1 MNLFG
6 ISKKTAILF
15 GGGLLLAAAFV
26 GAVPFFPNGPQEPT
40 SVRIPRGAPWE
51 EAVDSIR
58 PTLRFPVL
66 FRLWSSLKNPP
77 DSVPG
82 GHYVLESSE
91 GSRSLY
97 GRIAGGWE
105 DPVRISFNSVDNFG
119 VLASKLGVQLDADSA
134 SFDAVL
140 QSDSF
145 WVANGNIPR
154 AERLA
159 AFVPNSFEVYWSAE
173 PEQVLVKLL
182 EGYEAFWTSE
192 RKTQAQAQGLTPVQV
207 ATLAS
212 IVQKETA
219 KGEEMPRVA
228 GLYLNRLR
236 QGIKLQSDPTVI
248 YAYRAWRPQTK
259 PVRRVLN
266 YMLRAPGPYNTYQ
279 VMGLPPGPI
288 AVPEIQALQAV
299 LQAEKHRY
307 LYMCAD
313 PNRPGFHRF
322 ALTDVA
328 HEKNRLDYIAWLNR
342 RKIYR

>member
-1 MNLFG
+1 MKVP
-6 ISKKTAILF
+6 ISLKKTLVF
-15 GGGLLLAAAFV
+15 SGVGLLAAVAFL
-26 GAVPFFPNGPQEPT
+26 AAIPFLPNGPQEPT
-40 SVRIPRGAPWE
+40 SVRIPRGASWE
-51 EAVDSIR
+51 EAVDSIQ
-58 PTLRFPVL
+58 PSLRYPVL
-66 FRLWSSLKNPP
+66 FRLWASIKNPP
-77 DSVPG
+77 DSVRG
-82 GHYVLESSE
+82 GHYVLKTGE

-105 DPVRISFNSVDNFG
+105 DPVRISYHSVDNFG
-119 VLASKLGVQLDADSA
+119 SLAAKLSAQLDADSA
-134 SFDAVL
+134 AFAAVL

-145 WVANGNIPR
+145 WTAHGFIPKP
-154 AERLA
+154 ERIA

-173 PEQVLVKLL
+173 PEEVLEKLL
-182 EGYEAFWTSE
+182 EGYDAFWTPE
-192 RKTQAQAQGLTPVQV
+192 RKAQAQAQGLTPVQV

-279 VMGLPPGPI
+279 VLGLPPGPI
-288 AVPEIQALQAV
+288 AIPEIQALQAV
-299 LQAEKHRY
+299 LQAEKHRFI
-307 LYMCAD
+307 YMCAD
-313 PNRPGFHRF
+313 PDRPGFHRF
-322 ALTDVA
+322 AVTDVA